1 MDFELDL
8 EGANAE
14 DDAEVLDDVSMALTA
29 SSYVGGGGS
38 LEGPAPSVSCSVDD
52 SRLDIAGKPLWAC
65 LESRELPVEE
75 LLSTIILG
83 PEIARH
89 PPLST

>member
-38 LEGPAPSVSCSVDD
+38 LEGPAPSVSCLVDEFG
-52 SRLDIAGKPLWAC
+52 LDMAGKPLWAR

-83 PEIARH
+83 PEIAQH
-89 PPLST
+89 PPFPT